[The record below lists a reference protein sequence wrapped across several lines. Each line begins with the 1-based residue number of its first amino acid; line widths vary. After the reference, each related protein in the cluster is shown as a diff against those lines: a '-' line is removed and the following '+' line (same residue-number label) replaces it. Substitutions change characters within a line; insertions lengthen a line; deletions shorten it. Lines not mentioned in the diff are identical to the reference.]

1 MFSKSNNWMVYLL
14 IAVAGLLF
22 AASCSGGGI
31 SVPDPGGSGTP
42 AVQSGE
48 PDANEISASYD
59 GFMGDMQ
66 VAGEAG
72 SVQPG
77 ATVRIYVNGILE
89 YEGTANSA
97 GEFSTPLFDADGEDE
112 VTATQEYAGH
122 PESDPVVVEIFDI

>member
-14 IAVAGLLF
+14 IAAAGLLL

-31 SVPDPGGSGTP
+31 AVPDPGGSGTP
-42 AVQSGE
+42 VVQSGD
-48 PDANEISASYD
+48 PDAARISATYD

-77 ATVRIYVNGILE
+77 ATVRVYVNGNLQHVA
-89 YEGTANSA
+89 TADSA
-97 GEFSTPLFDADGEDE
+97 GEFSTPLFAADGEDE
-112 VTATQEYAGH
+112 VTATQAYAGH
-122 PESDPVVVEIFDI
+122 PESDPVVVEIFEI